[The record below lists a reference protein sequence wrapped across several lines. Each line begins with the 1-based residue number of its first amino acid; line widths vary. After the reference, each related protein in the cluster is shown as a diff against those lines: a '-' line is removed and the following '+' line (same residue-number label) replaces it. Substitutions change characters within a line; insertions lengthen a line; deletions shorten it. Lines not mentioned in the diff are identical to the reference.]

1 MKAANPAI
9 TEAEVQGKIKELVE
23 GGMDKPFESLIQ
35 SAGIG
40 KKLGITKARQ
50 DIPEQIRFL
59 MGEYNDP
66 VINYARSASKMINL
80 LQSQEQ
86 LNKLKEFYA
95 SEPALTSDPPVGR
108 FLARFQP
115 DVFIENDMS
124 SKDTSYS
131 ENKGEKI
138 VVCLRDKTKPPTY
151 PLIDENTVMFV
162 MLHEM
167 AHLMTET
174 IGHTQEFWTNFKRI
188 LHDAVKLGI
197 YTQVNYAQSPVPY
210 CGMQI
215 TDSPI

>member
-1 MKAANPAI
+1 MANICA
-9 TEAEVQGKIKELVE
+9 K
-23 GGMDKPFESLIQ
+23 
-35 SAGIG
+35 
-40 KKLGITKARQ
+40 
-50 DIPEQIRFL
+50 
-59 MGEYNDP
+59 
-66 VINYARSASKMINL
+66 
-80 LQSQEQ
+80 
-86 LNKLKEFYA
+86 LNKLKESYRN
-95 SEPALTSDPPVGR
+95 EPALAADPPVAR
-108 FLARFQP
+108 FIARFQP

-131 ENKGEKI
+131 ENKGQKI

-174 IGHTQEFWTNFKRI
+174 IGHTQEFWSNFKRI

-197 YTQVNYAQSPVPY
+197 YTPVNYAQSPVPY
-210 CGMQI
+210 CGMKI